1 MNFVEQMVVTTM
13 ATTLMTMSLMYW
25 RKAMSIFEAFEPQ
38 ECEIGSFQ
46 EQLVEEQ
53 EPEGLLMLF
62 RPPCEEPNR

>member
-1 MNFVEQMVVTTM
+1 MPETSRFMNFVEQTG
-13 ATTLMTMSLMYW
+13 MTMSLEESTEPI
-25 RKAMSIFEAFEPQ
+25 RAFEPQ

-53 EPEGLLMLF
+53 EPEGLLMMF